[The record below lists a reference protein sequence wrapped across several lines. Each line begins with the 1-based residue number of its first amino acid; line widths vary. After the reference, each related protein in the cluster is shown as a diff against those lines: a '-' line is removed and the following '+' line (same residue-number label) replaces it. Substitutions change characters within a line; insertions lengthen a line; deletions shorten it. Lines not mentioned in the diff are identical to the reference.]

1 MDSYY
6 WRAYF
11 HAYGVKTKQ
20 RVAVMLLKHKVTEGD
35 RRKKKTED
43 GESAGMHICD
53 NRTRSR
59 IPRTCGRRPFD
70 GIFVWGCWRWAL
82 IDMPTPLMQEDRRR
96 IAAQLRPIFEG
107 L

>member
-1 MDSYY
+1 MDSYN

-11 HAYGVKTKQ
+11 HAYGVKETKGCCY
-20 RVAVMLLKHKVTEGD
+20 VTKHKVTEGD

-59 IPRTCGRRPFD
+59 IPRTVAVGLLTVSLCGAVDVEP
-70 GIFVWGCWRWAL
+70 W
-82 IDMPTPLMQEDRRR
+82 
-96 IAAQLRPIFEG
+96 
-107 L
+107 

>member
-1 MDSYY
+1 
-6 WRAYF
+6 
-11 HAYGVKTKQ
+11 
-20 RVAVMLLKHKVTEGD
+20 MLLKHKVTEGD

-70 GIFVWGCWRWAL
+70 GIFVWGC
-82 IDMPTPLMQEDRRR
+82 
-96 IAAQLRPIFEG
+96 
-107 L
+107 